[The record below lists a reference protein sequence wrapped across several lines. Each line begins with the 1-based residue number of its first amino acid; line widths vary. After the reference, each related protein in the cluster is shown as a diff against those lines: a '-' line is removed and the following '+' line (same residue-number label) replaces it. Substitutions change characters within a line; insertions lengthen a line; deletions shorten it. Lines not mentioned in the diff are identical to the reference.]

1 MCQNRGHRWTKAVIV
16 TLKPYLS
23 GDLLFF
29 LSEYAIG
36 SHISIAI
43 PSIANRMDRRIE
55 EALEPVMKLDRRGV
69 PKKHWSHLL
78 QVFFCPQKD
87 PEKYVFQNI
96 VTVSTLSIFLDVP
109 LKSVLNPIPSALVNP
124 DSIPIKS
131 LLNQS

>member
-1 MCQNRGHRWTKAVIV
+1 MDTGMCQNRGHRWTKAVIV
-16 TLKPYLS
+16 TLKPYSS

-78 QVFFCPQKD
+78 QVVFLSPKRSRKVFFSKHSDSFNPFYLFGCTIKIRAQSD
-87 PEKYVFQNI
+87 P
-96 VTVSTLSIFLDVP
+96 
-109 LKSVLNPIPSALVNP
+109 
-124 DSIPIKS
+124 
-131 LLNQS
+131 